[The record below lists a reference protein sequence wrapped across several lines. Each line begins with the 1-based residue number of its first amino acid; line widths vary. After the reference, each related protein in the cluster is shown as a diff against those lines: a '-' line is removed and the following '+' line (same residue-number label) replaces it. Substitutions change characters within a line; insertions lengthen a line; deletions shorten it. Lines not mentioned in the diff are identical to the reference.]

1 MSSPQ
6 AAEPEFVQKSHVGVR
21 LLSYLLAFSFIVS
34 LLASGFVLYSDYSR
48 GVSQFRSN
56 LDQINASYQESISYS
71 LWNFDNRQIESQL
84 AGILNFPG
92 VVYVYIESRDKLV
105 QSAGDIYAAADMH
118 HSFPLTHQSASQ
130 EYQLGN
136 LYLNVN
142 YTGLYDDLK
151 HKALTII
158 GTQFIKTF
166 SVSIFIL
173 VMVRLLITRR
183 LDIMA
188 QWAHTFSLNNLDN
201 PLDFGTPRK
210 RPDELD
216 MVANAINKMRETLRL
231 DAMERER
238 AREQLVE
245 TKEQLTVAIDNAS
258 LGFARYLPE
267 SDHLQ
272 CNNHFARH
280 LATTRQELESMP
292 SAMEHIRDMVRGLK
306 GPEQREKINQL
317 LLGRISRLHGEFTMA
332 NFRNEKCY
340 FDITMQTLQFS
351 ESRPREV
358 LICLL
363 DKTREQTATRRAHE
377 LAASL
382 ENKVTERTEQLYT
395 EQQKARETVRRLET
409 RLEQKKAQINRQSTN
424 DFKKWLLAEME
435 EHYPAGTDLPGRM
448 PIMRE
453 YLRHSIS
460 DDDHAVDL
468 PQLFDDILHQS
479 VALKGVKTVTQMPFS
494 LVVSEP
500 SGLMKFLFGLL
511 IDHEPMIEKASLLK
525 ATAEV
530 RGDKAVVELNYTLKD
545 PSEAVQEHPHLPL
558 AEYVTSTRFGG
569 DLTRT
574 TNDDGNL
581 IISLTISLDNSG
593 VMPDD
598 HDAASE
604 SDTDD

>member
-6 AAEPEFVQKSHVGVR
+6 KTTDQEFVQKSHVGVR

-34 LLASGFVLYSDYSR
+34 VLASGFVLYSDYRR
-48 GVSQFRSN
+48 GVSQYRSN
-56 LDQINASYQESISYS
+56 LDQIHASYQESISYS

-84 AGILNFPG
+84 SGILNFPG
-92 VVYVYIESRDKLV
+92 VVYVYIESREKLV
-105 QSAGDIYAAADMH
+105 QSAGDIYAAADLH
-118 HSFPLTHQSASQ
+118 YSFPLTHQSASQ
-130 EYQLGN
+130 EYELGN

-151 HKALTII
+151 HKAVTII

-183 LDIMA
+183 LDVMA
-188 QWAHTFSLNNLDN
+188 QWAHTFSLNNLDD
-201 PLDFGTPRK
+201 PLQFKDQHK
-210 RPDELD
+210 RSDELD
-216 MVANAINKMRETLRL
+216 MVANAINRMRETLRS
-231 DAMERER
+231 DAQEREQ

-317 LLGRISRLHGEFTMA
+317 LLGRISRLHGEFTIA

-358 LICLL
+358 LICML
-363 DKTREQTATRRAHE
+363 DKTREQSATRRAHE

-409 RLEQKKAQINRQSTN
+409 RLEQKNAQVNQQSTN
-424 DFKKWLLAEME
+424 EFKKWLLAEME
-435 EHYPAGTDLPGRM
+435 EHYPEGADLPGRM
-448 PIMRE
+448 PVMRE
-453 YLRHSIS
+453 YLRHCTNEGQG
-460 DDDHAVDL
+460 AVDL
-468 PQLFDDILHQS
+468 PKLFDDLLHESEILKS
-479 VALKGVKTVTQMPFS
+479 VRTVTQMPFS
-494 LVVSEP
+494 LVISEP
-500 SGLMKFLFGLL
+500 AGLL
-511 IDHEPMIEKASLLK
+511 SFLISLILEREPMLQRATLLK
-525 ATAEV
+525 SSAEVSGATAQVHFSLVLPEETDEV
-530 RGDKAVVELNYTLKD
+530 T
-545 PSEAVQEHPHLPL
+545 PHPHFGL
-558 AEYVTSTRFGG
+558 AEYITTTRFHGELNRQLSDDNTLDI
-569 DLTRT
+569 DLSIALYDHSDESVH
-574 TNDDGNL
+574 DD
-581 IISLTISLDNSG
+581 DE
-593 VMPDD
+593 
-598 HDAASE
+598 SE
-604 SDTDD
+604 VEA

>member
-1 MSSPQ
+1 MASPRDNQ
-6 AAEPEFVQKSHVGVR
+6 DIVQKSHVGVR

-34 LLASGFVLYSDYSR
+34 VLASGFVLYSDYRR
-48 GVSQFRSN
+48 GVSQYRSN
-56 LDQINASYQESISYS
+56 LDQIHASYQESISYS

-84 AGILNFPG
+84 SGILNFPG
-92 VVYVYIESRDKLV
+92 VVYVYIESREKLV
-105 QSAGDIYAAADMH
+105 QSAGDIYAATDLH
-118 HSFPLTHQSASQ
+118 YSFPLTHQSASQ

-151 HKALTII
+151 HKAVTII

-183 LDIMA
+183 LDVMA
-188 QWAHTFSLNNLDN
+188 QWANSFSLNNLDT
-201 PLDFGTPRK
+201 PLTFTKADTRS
-210 RPDELD
+210 DELD
-216 MVANAINKMRETLRL
+216 MVAHAINRMRETLRE
-231 DAMERER
+231 DAQERER

-267 SDHLQ
+267 SDFLQ

-363 DKTREQTATRRAHE
+363 DKTREQSATRRAHE

-395 EQQKARETVRRLET
+395 EQQKARDAVRKLET
-409 RLEQKKAQINRQSTN
+409 RLEQNSLQINRQSSTA
-424 DFKKWLLAEME
+424 FKKWLLSEME
-435 EHYPAGTDLPGRM
+435 EHFPEGTGLPGRL
-448 PIMRE
+448 PVMRE
-453 YLRHSIS
+453 YLRHCVNEK
-460 DDDHAVDL
+460 DGMTDL
-468 PQLFDDILHQS
+468 PEIVNNLLHDS
-479 VALKGVKTVTQMPFS
+479 DKLKSLKIVTRMPFS

-500 SGLMKFLFGLL
+500 SGLLSFMFSLL
-511 IDHEPMIEKASLLK
+511 VEHEPMLPSATLLTAS
-525 ATAEV
+525 AETTTDWAHI
-530 RGDKAVVELNYTLKD
+530 RFSFAF
-545 PSEAVQEHPHLPL
+545 QEPLQDAEPHPHYPL
-558 AEYVTSTRFGG
+558 AAYVAASRFNGSITREVGEGG
-569 DLTRT
+569 TLETC
-574 TNDDGNL
+574 
-581 IISLTISLDNSG
+581 LTITLEHHLDTNLE
-593 VMPDD
+593 DED
-598 HDAASE
+598 E
-604 SDTDD
+604 SDADETV